1 MFTCLVCIYV
11 NFCCMK
17 LVACTYIPQNC
28 LYKFADEMT
37 LSPTI
42 PLSSPTPT
50 SDHTLPVSSPTP
62 TSDHTLPVSSPTP
75 TSGQTLPVSSQS
87 NSNTITV
94 FSAVLGVLA
103 VLLLSTVGLCV
114 AIVVCIY
121 CRFRQSRKQIA
132 ERYIDIVSA

>member
-1 MFTCLVCIYV
+1 MCLPVLFVCYLLLYEASR
-11 NFCCMK
+11 M
-17 LVACTYIPQNC
+17 YIPQNC